1 LWQGEN
7 ALKNLH
13 VKLLALALLIFAS
26 SLIFYK
32 VSTLGLPLF
41 PSDDIEVWSVEAR
54 LAFTAKKGPLKAQF
68 MLPTISPGYM
78 MIDENYVSGKYGL
91 AVTTVDKNRVAE
103 WAVRRA
109 RGEQVLYY
117 YLQLA
122 RDNDEAKQSIS
133 KQDKSTVA
141 APSIPQYPEDT
152 ATAITALLEEV
163 RQKSADVKT
172 FTRELLLRFNSEI
185 PDENVQ
191 ILLSKVNTIGERVDL
206 IRLVLAGARIP
217 SRTVNVLFLR
227 EGARHSKLVPWLQV
241 HNEQEWLSFNP
252 ENSAS
257 ELPDNVLIWEN
268 AEQAIFNVDGGK
280 ESSLDFAISR
290 HTQEPIRLA
299 EQRAREM
306 DSRAMEFSLFSL
318 PIQTQNVYRILLMV
332 PLGALL
338 IVLLRNVVGIK
349 TFGTFMPILIAL
361 AFRETELL
369 WGVFLFTLIVGL
381 GLAIRFYLEYLQLLL
396 VPRLAAVLTIVII
409 LMTAVTVFSHKLGFE
424 QGLSIALFPM
434 VILAMTIER
443 MSLIWEEHGPSE
455 ALQQGFGSLVVAA
468 LGFLLMSN
476 DTMEHMIFV
485 FPEIL
490 LILLAAM
497 LLLGR
502 YTGYR
507 LTELWR
513 FRASLAKDD
522 G

>member
-1 LWQGEN
+1 M
-7 ALKNLH
+7 KNLN
-13 VKLLALALLIFAS
+13 VKLLSLVLVLFAS

-32 VSTLGLPLF
+32 VENLALPLF
-41 PSDDIEVWSVEAR
+41 PNDDIEVWSIEAR
-54 LAFTAKKGPLKAQF
+54 LAFTAKKGPLKAQLV
-68 MLPTISPGYM
+68 LPALQSNYTI
-78 MIDENYVSGKYGL
+78 IDENYVSGKYGL
-91 AVTTVDKNRVAE
+91 AIDKIDNQRVAE

-109 RGEQVLYY
+109 QGEQVLYY
-117 YLQLA
+117 HLQLA
-122 RDNDEAKQSIS
+122 REDRQQKKLIPSQKNSNVE
-133 KQDKSTVA
+133 V
-141 APSIPQYPEDT
+141 PSIPEYSENIET
-152 ATAITALLEEV
+152 AVMALLEEV

-172 FTRELLLRFNSEI
+172 FTRELLLRINADE

-191 ILLSKVNTIGERVDL
+191 LLLRNVSSATERVEL

-217 SRTVNVLFLR
+217 SRVANVLFLR
-227 EGARHSKLVPWLQV
+227 EGARHSKLTPWLQV

-252 ENSAS
+252 VNSES
-257 ELPDNVLIWEN
+257 ELPENVLIWEN
-268 AEQAIFNVDGGK
+268 GKQAIFNVDGGK
-280 ESSLDFAISR
+280 NLSLDFAISR
-290 HTQEPIRLA
+290 YTQEPIRLA
-299 EQRAREM
+299 EQRAREK
-306 DSRAMEFSLFSL
+306 DSRLMEFSLFSL

-338 IVLLRNVVGIK
+338 IVLLRNVIGIK

-361 AFRETELL
+361 AFRETELV
-369 WGVFLFTLIVGL
+369 WGIFLFTLIVAF

-396 VPRLAAVLTIVII
+396 VPRLSAVLTIVII
-409 LMTAVTVFSHKLGFE
+409 LMTVITVLSHKLGLE

-455 ALQQGFGSLVVAA
+455 ALQQGFGSLFVAS
-468 LGFLLMSN
+468 LGFLVMSN
-476 DTMEHMIFV
+476 DIMEHMVFV

-490 LILLAAM
+490 LIILAII

-513 FRASLAKDD
+513 FRATLNKGAE
-522 G
+522 